1 MKIYNVTSYITQDNT
16 GKPEEETHMIA
27 HISEDGLNRKESVA
41 EHTKKTVFL
50 CGEKGRRCGLA
61 RVMSLCA
68 IYHDMGKE
76 KDSFSTYILADEKVR
91 RKLKG
96 TISHASTGAKYIYER
111 YHDSRGDVKGSA
123 KIMVEMI
130 SYAIAAH
137 HGMFDCVDADHNDIF
152 FAKLNKVDD
161 YDEAYRNAKQDY
173 LSEYDEER
181 IFREAAEEFD
191 LCWNRINEL
200 FGRLKPLLLSGHN
213 INAKEAMENC
223 RLYLLACLQRLI
235 LSILIDSDWEA
246 TSYFMNNVDVLSKPA
261 AYNTKDIFQQ
271 AGRNFE
277 AYMQEKHE
285 RIELSRLSDQERVIY
300 EARNSLQEE
309 CRRFGQYP
317 AGIYCLPIPTGG
329 GKTLG
334 SLAYALEY
342 CRLYPETE
350 RVIYVSPFISITEQN
365 AQVFREAIGE
375 DDWILEHH
383 SSVIRKEEGTGED
396 YRSNITSRFDI
407 NWEEPFIC
415 TTFVQFM
422 NTLFS
427 DKGESIRRMHR
438 LVNAVVII
446 DEVQS
451 MPVKCIH
458 TFNYMC
464 NFLNAVCNTNI
475 ILCTAT
481 QPTLAEAKCPICYS
495 KPKYMIEN
503 AADWF
508 YKFERVKITTPEAD
522 SRYSIESLAEEIA
535 GRTVNCRSILVVL
548 NTKSAVRSLYDRL
561 KVRGI
566 PAEYLTTN
574 LCAEHRSD
582 KIKKIKEILEK
593 KRETIVV
600 VSTNLIE
607 AGVDISFEYVYR
619 SMAGLDSVAQ
629 AAGRCNR
636 NGELESGMI
645 QLIDLEGENAGNMTE
660 LQQNIRA
667 TESVIWQYKD
677 SAAQDS
683 LLMPKWMDVFYKNVY
698 FNASDKMNFPLK
710 GLDTS
715 ILQLL
720 SRGFR
725 PKEKKNLMN
734 QAYKTAGQQYRV
746 IDDDS
751 FGVIV
756 PYKKGAKI
764 IEAIQDAVDP
774 AGLKAYIRQAQRY
787 TVNVRGNRLKQFEG
801 LIQPVSDRTP
811 DLYMVASPGAYQMEY
826 GITPEWETLIF

>member
-1 MKIYNVTSYITQDNT
+1 
-16 GKPEEETHMIA
+16 MIA
-27 HISEDGLNRKESVA
+27 HISEDGLNRKESVT

-111 YHDSRGDVKGSA
+111 YHDSLGDVKGSA

-137 HGMFDCVDADHNDIF
+137 HGMFDCVDADHNDLF

-181 IFREAAEEFD
+181 TFGEAAEEFD
-191 LCWNRINEL
+191 LAWNRIKEL

-213 INAKEAMENC
+213 INAKEAMEDC

-246 TSYFMNNVDVLSKPA
+246 TSDFMDNVDVPSKPA
-261 AYNTKDIFQQ
+261 AYNTKDIFRQ

-277 AYMQEKHE
+277 AYMREKQE

-309 CRRFGQYP
+309 CRRFGQYL

-342 CRLYPETE
+342 CRLHPETE
-350 RVIYVSPFISITEQN
+350 RVIYVSPYISITEQN

-396 YRSNITSRFDI
+396 YRNNIASRFDI

-522 SRYSIESLAEEIA
+522 NRYSIESLAEEIA

-561 KVRGI
+561 KARGI

-582 KIKKIKEILEK
+582 KIKNIKEILEK
-593 KRETIVV
+593 KQETIVV

-636 NGELESGMI
+636 NGELESGMVN
-645 QLIDLEGENAGNMTE
+645 LIDLEGENAGNMTE
-660 LQQNIRA
+660 LQQSIRA

-677 SAAQDS
+677 SATQGS
-683 LLMPKWMDVFYKNVY
+683 LLMPEWMDIFYRNVY
-698 FNASDKMNFPLK
+698 FNASDKMNFPVK
-710 GLDTS
+710 GLDRS
-715 ILQLL
+715 ILELL

-764 IEAIQDAVDP
+764 IEAIQNAVDP

-787 TVNVRGNRLKQFEG
+787 TVNVRGNSLKQFEG

-811 DLYMVASPGAYQMEY
+811 DLYMIASPGAYQMEY

>member
-1 MKIYNVTSYITQDNT
+1 
-16 GKPEEETHMIA
+16 MIA
-27 HISEDGLNRKESVA
+27 HISEDGLNRKETVA

-50 CGEKGRRCGLA
+50 CGEKGKRCGLA

-111 YHDSRGDVKGSA
+111 YHDSLGNVKGSA

-137 HGMFDCVDADHNDIF
+137 HGMFDCVDVDQNDIF

-191 LCWNRINEL
+191 LCWNRIKEL

-213 INAKEAMENC
+213 INAKEAMEDC
-223 RLYLLACLQRLI
+223 RLYLFACLQRLI

-246 TSYFMNNVDVLSKPA
+246 TSDFMDNVDVLSKPA
-261 AYNTKDIFQQ
+261 AYHTKDIFRQ

-285 RIELSRLSDQERVIY
+285 RIELSRQSDQERVIY

-342 CRLYPETE
+342 CRLHPETE
-350 RVIYVSPFISITEQN
+350 RIIYVSPYISITEQN

-561 KVRGI
+561 KARGI

-582 KIKKIKEILEK
+582 KIKNIKEILEK
-593 KRETIVV
+593 KQETIVV

-645 QLIDLEGENAGNMTE
+645 HLIDLEGENAGNMTE

-677 SAAQDS
+677 SATQDS

-698 FNASDKMNFPLK
+698 FNASDKMNFPLE
-710 GLDTS
+710 GLDRS
-715 ILQLL
+715 ILELL

-756 PYKKGAKI
+756 PYKKGAKL
-764 IEAIQDAVDP
+764 IEAIQNAVDP

-801 LIQPVSDRTP
+801 LIQPVSDRIP
-811 DLYMVASPGAYQMEY
+811 DLYMVASPGAYQMEC

>member
-1 MKIYNVTSYITQDNT
+1 
-16 GKPEEETHMIA
+16 MIA

-191 LCWNRINEL
+191 LCWNRIKEL

-213 INAKEAMENC
+213 INAKEAMEDC

-246 TSYFMNNVDVLSKPA
+246 TSDFMNNVDVLSKPA
-261 AYNTKDIFQQ
+261 AYNTKDIFRQ

-285 RIELSRLSDQERVIY
+285 TIELSRLSDQERVIY

-342 CRLYPETE
+342 CRLHPETE

-503 AADWF
+503 AVDWF

-561 KVRGI
+561 KARGI

-582 KIKKIKEILEK
+582 KIKNIKEILEK
-593 KRETIVV
+593 KQETIVV

-645 QLIDLEGENAGNMTE
+645 HLIDLEGENAGNMTE

-677 SAAQDS
+677 SATKDS

-698 FNASDKMNFPLK
+698 FNASDKMNFPVQE
-710 GLDTS
+710 LDTS
-715 ILQLL
+715 ILELL

-764 IEAIQDAVDP
+764 IEAIQSAVDP

-787 TVNVRGNRLKQFEG
+787 TVNVRGNRLKQFDG
-801 LIQPVSDRTP
+801 LIQPVSDRIP

>member
-1 MKIYNVTSYITQDNT
+1 
-16 GKPEEETHMIA
+16 MIA

-111 YHDSRGDVKGSA
+111 YHDSLGDVKGSA

-137 HGMFDCVDADHNDIF
+137 HGMFDCVDADHNDLF

-181 IFREAAEEFD
+181 TFGEAAEEFD
-191 LCWNRINEL
+191 LAWNRIKEL

-213 INAKEAMENC
+213 INAKEAMEDC

-246 TSYFMNNVDVLSKPA
+246 TSDFMDNVDVPSKPA
-261 AYNTKDIFQQ
+261 AYNTKDIFRQ

-309 CRRFGQYP
+309 CRRFGQYL
-317 AGIYCLPIPTGG
+317 AGIYCLPIPAGG

-342 CRLYPETE
+342 CRLHPETE
-350 RVIYVSPFISITEQN
+350 RVIYVSPYISITEQN

-508 YKFERVKITTPEAD
+508 YKFERVKIVTPEAD

-561 KVRGI
+561 KARGI

-582 KIKKIKEILEK
+582 KIKNIKEILEK
-593 KRETIVV
+593 KQETIVV

-645 QLIDLEGENAGNMTE
+645 HLIDLEGENAGNMTE

-698 FNASDKMNFPLK
+698 FNASDKMNFPLE
-710 GLDTS
+710 GLDRS
-715 ILQLL
+715 ILELL

-764 IEAIQDAVDP
+764 IEAIQNAVDP

-787 TVNVRGNRLKQFEG
+787 TVNVRGNSLKQFEG

-811 DLYMVASPGAYQMEY
+811 DLYMIASPGAYQMEY